1 MTEGGGSATA
11 EVCASDELCEPQIFT
26 CSRLVAPKNGMESR
40 ATRDATSEK
49 HHRRNDGKTSRP
61 QAEIE
66 EHKAKQRR
74 MVSATN
80 EEKRSRLLRRGHK
93 QARIGPRNMHVT
105 RWRMV
110 RQNCRWT
117 GRKHDKA
124 WMTEAWKR
132 RSPSTR

>member
-1 MTEGGGSATA
+1 MRSRGDGDGGRRLGNRGGVRFRWALRT
-11 EVCASDELCEPQIFT
+11 SDFHMQPAGRT
-26 CSRLVAPKNGMESR
+26 KDGMESG

-49 HHRRNDGKTSRP
+49 HHRRNDGKISRP

-117 GRKHDKA
+117 GRKHEKA
-124 WMTEAWKR
+124 WMTEA
-132 RSPSTR
+132 